1 MTWLVFSSLFSLKLS
16 VHSGNTDVDGRGEK
30 PLSSESLSAH
40 SRKKRNKKHRSAAER
55 LPPSGLDGCTAGT
68 SGGTALVSCLSCGAT
83 SPSAHWRWYRV
94 TYSFFTNGG
103 GTIAYCPPDTHT
115 HTPHTPEKTIQRST
129 AAQRAKS
136 EGRFGTR
143 RGPRLSQPH
152 DWWVTPFV
160 QFRHWRS

>member
-40 SRKKRNKKHRSAAER
+40 SRKKRKRNRSAAER

-115 HTPHTPEKTIQRST
+115 HTHP
-129 AAQRAKS
+129 
-136 EGRFGTR
+136 TR
-143 RGPRLSQPH
+143 RRRLFSDPRRHKEPSQRGALEH
-152 DWWVTPFV
+152 VEGHV
-160 QFRHWRS
+160 CRSHTTGG